1 MNGVEAGQ
9 YINAITGAALIFRL
23 AFLRLF
29 GVYRIF
35 SCFLLYELFQ
45 SFAFLFVSEA
55 PALNLDYRIVWSSM
69 RLGAWILML
78 GTVYSLLAKVL
89 ASLPGI
95 LRFSR
100 VLLNVVFITAIAIG
114 FFTVSPEYKALG
126 AAEAIDEARRVFLI
140 SLVMD
145 RAMTMSAFIALLA
158 ILLFILWFP
167 VEIPRNLVI
176 FSIGLVIYLG
186 SKTALL
192 LARSYFSYFPHLPD
206 NLPGLVSGL
215 ITAILAI
222 CFVIWAGLISRRGQQ
237 STVRVGHSWQSQ
249 EQERLIIQLEAMNAT
264 LLRVRQ

>member
-9 YINAITGAALIFRL
+9 YINAIAGAALIIRL
-23 AFLRLF
+23 A
-29 GVYRIF
+29 
-35 SCFLLYELFQ
+35 CFLLYELIQ
-45 SFAFLFVSEA
+45 SVVFLLLSQV
-55 PALNLDYRIVWSSM
+55 PALNLDYRIIWSSM
-69 RLGAWILML
+69 RLGAWFLML

-89 ASLPGI
+89 ATLPGI

-100 VLLNVVFITAIAIG
+100 VLLNVVFITAVAIG

-126 AAEAIDEARRVFLI
+126 AAEAIDQTRRLFLI

-167 VEIPRNLVI
+167 VAIPRNLVV
-176 FSIGLVIYLG
+176 FSVGLVIYLG

-206 NLPGLVSGL
+206 NLPGLVSSL

-222 CFVIWAGLISRRGQQ
+222 CFVTWAGLISRRGQQ
-237 STVRVGHSWQSQ
+237 ANVRVGHSWQAQ